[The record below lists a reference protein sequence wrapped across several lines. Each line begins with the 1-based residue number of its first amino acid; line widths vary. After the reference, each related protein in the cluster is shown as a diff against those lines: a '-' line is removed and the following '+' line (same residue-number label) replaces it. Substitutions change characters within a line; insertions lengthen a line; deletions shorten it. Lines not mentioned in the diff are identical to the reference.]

1 MELKTT
7 KKQMKEIK
15 ETCRGRGSEYN
26 KRQNRYQRQ
35 RQRQNDRSSKGS
47 ARVEPL

>member
-1 MELKTT
+1 MEIKTA

-26 KRQNRYQRQ
+26 KR
-35 RQRQNDRSSKGS
+35 
-47 ARVEPL
+47 EPLSEAEVEVE